1 MRAWGTVSFLASEGE
16 EVRARRHLLTQL
28 LLPEANT
35 TAPCVHRN
43 AKCSTLIWQKE
54 AGQESQLQLIRL
66 STGWQHFQLCWR
78 ANLGNE
84 SQQNSEGEISMGRRP
99 LSTQLLF
106 REPRSA
112 LPCVRGV
119 LTAVHPTQRNK
130 TVENPCL
137 SKDRPS

>member
-1 MRAWGTVSFLASEGE
+1 MRAWGRVLFRKIGGE
-16 EVRARRHLLTQL
+16 EVRARRHLSTQL

-35 TAPCVHRN
+35 TAPCVPRN

-66 STGWQHFQLCWR
+66 STGWQHFQLCLS

-84 SQQNSEGEISMGRRP
+84 SQQNSEGEISMGRRH

-106 REPRSA
+106 RETRSA

-119 LTAVHPTQRNK
+119 LSAIHATQRNK

>member
-1 MRAWGTVSFLASEGE
+1 VRAWGTGSLRETEGE
-16 EVRARRHLLTQL
+16 EVRARRHLSTQL

-35 TAPCVHRN
+35 SAPCVHRN

-66 STGWQHFQLCWR
+66 STGWQHFQLCLS

-84 SQQNSEGEISMGRRP
+84 SQQNSEGEISMGRRH

-106 REPRSA
+106 RETRSA
-112 LPCVRGV
+112 LPCVRV
-119 LTAVHPTQRNK
+119 VRSAIHPTQRNK
-130 TVENPCL
+130 SAEDPCL